1 MKKYIL
7 FSLTTLLCF
16 GCDSIL
22 DKYPQTDISPTNFW
36 KTEADFKMAANAL
49 YNSLSNNYGE
59 TLDLQAD
66 DYYGRSVNGVSAGT
80 YVPTNKDDVWT
91 TAYDNIRKANDI
103 VENAE
108 KSEVEVSIKERYVAE
123 ARFFRAYQYAVL
135 IKRFGD
141 VPLVLKTLDLN
152 SPELYEA
159 QTARSIILEKIIEDL
174 QWASQKLPKK
184 QELAAVDEGRITRGT
199 ALAVLSRVALYEGTR
214 NKYHNAGEYA
224 SLLEL
229 AKSSAYTVI
238 SEKEFALYPDYL
250 GIFKEENEGNSE
262 TILRVFY
269 KENITGVAPRTRSL
283 VVDAGMAPTKN
294 LADAFLCTDGLPV
307 EYSGLFEG
315 YGDLK
320 TEFINRDPRMTY
332 TIWEPLTPHE
342 NNAPL
347 IPSLTRART
356 GYFPKKPGD
365 VTALEKTFVYTD
377 YIVMRYAEVLLN
389 YAEAV
394 YEINNS
400 ISDADLDLSVNE
412 LRKRVGM
419 PSLTNTFINEQQTK
433 GYQINMPDE
442 IRRERRVELAGEGF
456 RYDDI
461 IRWKLAETVLP
472 ETIKGNKFQQ
482 SYYPNTI
489 PGKDV
494 QLDEN
499 GFIIVE
505 KSEARSFI
513 DPKNYLF
520 PMPLRELSLNPNLKQ
535 NTGWD

>member
-1 MKKYIL
+1 MKKNIL
-7 FSLTTLLCF
+7 FSLVLLLCF

-22 DKYPQTDISPTNFW
+22 DKYPQTDISPVNFW
-36 KTEADFKMAANAL
+36 KSEADFKMAANAL

-66 DYYGRSVNGVSAGT
+66 DYYGRSVNAVSSGT
-80 YVPTNKDDVWT
+80 LVPSNTDDVWI
-91 TAYDNIRKANDI
+91 TAYNTIRKANDI
-103 VENAE
+103 IENAE
-108 KSEVEVSIKERYVAE
+108 KSEVEASIKERYVAE

-141 VPLVLKTLDLN
+141 VPLVLKTLDITNPDLFETKT
-152 SPELYEA
+152 S
-159 QTARSIILEKIIEDL
+159 RSIVLEKIIEDL
-174 QWASQKLPKK
+174 QWASGKLPKK
-184 QELAAVDEGRITRGT
+184 QELTATDEGRITRGA
-199 ALAVLSRVALYEGTR
+199 ALAVLSRVTLYEGSR
-214 NKYHNAGEYA
+214 NKYHHTGESA
-224 SLLEL
+224 FLFEL
-229 AKSSAYTVI
+229 AKTSAYTVI

-262 TILRVFY
+262 TVLRVFY
-269 KENITGVAPRTRSL
+269 KENITSAAPRTRGFI
-283 VVDAGMAPTKN
+283 VDANMSPTKN
-294 LADAFLCTDGLPV
+294 LADAFLCADGLPV
-307 EYSGLFEG
+307 EYSDLFEG
-315 YGDLK
+315 FDDIT
-320 TEFINRDPRMTY
+320 TEFVNRDPRMAY

-347 IPSLTRART
+347 IPPLTRART

-365 VTALEKTFVYTD
+365 VTALDKTFVYTD

-394 YEINNS
+394 YELNSS
-400 ISDADLDLSVNE
+400 ISDADLDISVNE

-419 PSLTNTFINEQQTK
+419 ISLTNAFVNEQQTK
-433 GYQINMPDE
+433 GYHVDMLGE
-442 IRRERRVELAGEGF
+442 IRRERRVELAGEGL

-461 IRWKLAETVLP
+461 IRWKQAESVLP
-472 ETIKGNKFQQ
+472 ETIKGTKFQQ
-482 SYYPNTI
+482 AHYPNTI

-505 KSEARSFI
+505 KGDARSFET
-513 DPKNYLF
+513 PKNYLF
-520 PMPLRELSLNPNLKQ
+520 PLPLRELSLNPNLKQ
-535 NTGWD
+535 NAGWD